1 MNKVRWGILSTA
13 NIGVKKVIPAMQKGK
28 FCSIEAIASRDA
40 GRAAE
45 VSSELNIPKSY
56 GSYEELLADDE
67 IDAIYNPLPNHLHVP
82 WTLKAMEAGKH
93 VLCEKPIG
101 LNADEAEKLL
111 QRTSEFPDLKVMEA
125 FMYRFHPQWAKAKS
139 LIKEDKIGPIKTVHS
154 FFTYFNDDPDNI
166 RNMADIGGGGLMDIG
181 CYCISSARYIFGEE
195 PDLVF
200 GNIDIDPKFKT
211 DRLASGMLNFPGG
224 TATFTCSTQVTP
236 YQNMKIF
243 GTKGLIEIEVPF
255 NSPIGQP
262 TSVILVINGE
272 KERFKIPASNHYT
285 LQGDAFSKA
294 VLDDEPVATS
304 LADAVSNM
312 KVIDAMFESARKKK
326 PVYL

>member
-28 FCSIEAIASRDA
+28 FCRIEAIASRDA

-56 GSYEELLADDE
+56 GGYEELLADDE

-101 LNADEAEKLL
+101 LDADEAEKLL
-111 QRTSEFPDLKVMEA
+111 QKTSEFPDLKVMEA

-139 LIKEDKIGPIKTVHS
+139 LIEEDKIGRIKTVHS
-154 FFTYFNDDPDNI
+154 VFTYFNDDPDNI

-200 GNIDIDPKFKT
+200 GDIDVDPDFNT
-211 DRLASGMLNFPGG
+211 DSLASGILNFPGG

-236 YQNMKIF
+236 HQNMKIF

-262 TSVILVINGE
+262 TSVILVIDGE
-272 KERFKIPASNHYT
+272 KERFKIPVSNHYT

-294 VLDDEPVATS
+294 ILENKPVATP
-304 LADAVSNM
+304 LTDAVSNM
-312 KVIDAMFESARKKK
+312 KVIDAMFESARQEK
-326 PVYL
+326 PVIL